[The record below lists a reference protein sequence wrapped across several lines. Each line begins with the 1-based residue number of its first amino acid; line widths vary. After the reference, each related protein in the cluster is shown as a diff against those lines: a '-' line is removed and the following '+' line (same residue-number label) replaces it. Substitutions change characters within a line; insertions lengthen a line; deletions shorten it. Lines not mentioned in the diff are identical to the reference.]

1 MGEKG
6 RVWVP
11 GSPPSLSAEKGQESE
26 EDRKTV
32 REAKEDELG
41 RPGRLTGAGWLFS
54 GSWIVAQGI
63 RRSQNQPRLFSR
75 IFAFKIPLIKCFWIL
90 VLRIV
95 KWQWFANKFEQRIFV
110 IAENS
115 GLRKE
120 ENVKRPRPLDAKYL
134 WLQGVWAIQPC
145 RFSIK
150 RWSL

>member
-6 RVWVP
+6 GVWVL

-32 REAKEDELG
+32 RDAKEDELG
-41 RPGRLTGAGWLFS
+41 RPERLTGAGWHFS
-54 GSWIVAQGI
+54 GSWIVAKGI

-95 KWQWFANKFEQRIFV
+95 KWQWFANKFEQRVFV

-120 ENVKRPRPLDAKYL
+120 ENVKRPRPMDAKYP
-134 WLQGVWAIQPC
+134 WLQGVWAIQSC

-150 RWSL
+150 RCSL